1 MKLYN
6 YIEKNN
12 ITQIYKPNKIT
23 NKYFDFLKEYLNL
36 TENTIFTCCDEF
48 DIKFI
53 NFHRGKKWIFID
65 EKFNIKHTE
74 KLDLK
79 TIECFLCESEK
90 IKKKYTKLNLKCN
103 TVKTK
108 LSNYNKI
115 IKVDTTK
122 NILYLILASDKEL
135 YSERYNKLL
144 AYLKNFKEDYLILL
158 GNHNKIEKKNNI
170 LYVDIEDHYEN
181 IPKKIITALE
191 WIYKNTWY
199 THIYKVDDDFFK
211 VNINTNIELLNLDY
225 YGNYIINNMDRT
237 YHFDKCHDK
246 ELNTIEYE
254 NKFFYKYAA
263 GGYGYILSRKSIYI
277 LIQNKSYI
285 FNEIYEDKAIGD
297 VLYKNNIIV
306 NNTNYQYI
314 NYQMKKI

>member
-1 MKLYN
+1 M
-6 YIEKNN
+6 
-12 ITQIYKPNKIT
+12 
-23 NKYFDFLKEYLNL
+23 
-36 TENTIFTCCDEF
+36 
-48 DIKFI
+48 
-53 NFHRGKKWIFID
+53 
-65 EKFNIKHTE
+65 
-74 KLDLK
+74 
-79 TIECFLCESEK
+79 
-90 IKKKYTKLNLKCN
+90 
-103 TVKTK
+103 
-108 LSNYNKI
+108 
-115 IKVDTTK
+115 
-122 NILYLILASDKEL
+122 
-135 YSERYNKLL
+135 
-144 AYLKNFKEDYLILL
+144 
-158 GNHNKIEKKNNI
+158 
-170 LYVDIEDHYEN
+170 
-181 IPKKIITALE
+181 
-191 WIYKNTWY
+191 Y

-314 NYQMKKI
+314 NYQMKKYKMRKYNTTKKCAVIFFHKNLRKLYKPRWIEKCIDSILEQTYDKYDIFDNY